1 MVEEKAADT
10 ILQKPI
16 EVKVGSK
23 TYEVAKP
30 TLATLMEVSKYIS
43 LLPDAG
49 TIDKNDIVPFILSN
63 ASNAGAILA
72 KIAAVLI
79 IGAQG
84 IQKIAQKRKK
94 RAFLWFYRTCTETK
108 SNVDAL
114 SEEIAINV
122 SCEELNGIISE
133 ALSHQSIGF
142 FLSSIISLKGASIS
156 EKTKS

>member
-1 MVEEKAADT
+1 MVEQKAADT

-30 TLATLMEVSKYIS
+30 TLATLMEVSRYIS

-49 TIDKNDIVPFILSN
+49 TIDENNIVPFILSN
-63 ASNAGAILA
+63 ASQTGAILA

-79 IGAQG
+79 VGAQN
-84 IQKIAQKRKK
+84 IQKIAQRRKK
-94 RAFLWFYRTCTETK
+94 GFLIWFSRKDTEVKT
-108 SNVDAL
+108 NVDVL
-114 SEEIAINV
+114 SEEIAKNV
-122 SCEELNGIISE
+122 TCEELNKIISE
-133 ALSHQSIGF
+133 ALSHQRIGF
-142 FLSSIISLKGASIS
+142 FLSSIISLKGANVS